1 MPLKTVFIPLIVWVL
16 LFSFVGTSVAQPS
29 IEVDWQVDRVPPGGW
44 TIGDPIKLELTA
56 TGPSYLDI
64 TLPELPGQ
72 SDFFEIRDQET
83 IEPVRNGE
91 GVVTVIRMA
100 TLIPWA
106 VGTITISPL
115 IVQYSDASGRIQ
127 EAPSPVLSITVN
139 SVLTGTEGKQDLK
152 PQASL
157 SVDPPPIWPWI
168 LGGIVAVMV
177 LSSLTWWVIR
187 RRRRKNLSQEDTG
200 SIADPRYPEDI
211 AYEQLEYIA
220 GLNMPAKGEF
230 IDHYDMIADCIRVY
244 LEGIYRIPARELT
257 TKEILRSLK
266 KSKQITSDEIASAL
280 KVVLDEADLVKF
292 AKFSPTIQQALSAI
306 LRAQRLV
313 DLTKPNRDIIITE
326 DRVTVMPKLDMSTRR

>member
-1 MPLKTVFIPLIVWVL
+1 MPRKAISILLMVWVL
-16 LFSFVGTSVAQPS
+16 LFSFVGVSVAQPS
-29 IEVDWQVDRVPPGGW
+29 IEVDWQVDQSPPDGW
-44 TIGDPIKLELTA
+44 TIGDTIELELIA

-72 SDFFEIRDQET
+72 SAFFEIRDQEAV
-83 IEPVRNGE
+83 EPVSNSE
-91 GVVTVIRMA
+91 GIVTVIRKA

-127 EAPSPVLSITVN
+127 EAPSPVLSITIN

-168 LGGIVAVMV
+168 LGGIIAALV
-177 LSSLTWWVIR
+177 LSGLAWWVIR
-187 RRRRKNLSQEDTG
+187 RRRSKMSEVDTVAI
-200 SIADPRYPEDI
+200 SDPRYPEDI

-230 IDHYDMIADCIRVY
+230 IHHYDMITDCIRVY
-244 LEGIYRIPARELT
+244 LEGIYHIPARELT

-266 KSKQITSDEIASAL
+266 KSKQLTSDEIASAL

-326 DRVTVMPKLDMSTRR
+326 DRVVVMPKLDMSTIR